1 MNGLDQKLWYQKK
14 YIYENDKPK
23 TREQTK
29 NGENGFVWSYTGNDM
44 FYTPIFKYAERTK
57 AINIKLK
64 K

>member
-1 MNGLDQKLWYQKK
+1 MIPKK
-14 YIYENDKPK
+14 YIYENNKPK